1 MDQPSQPTLSTGTAE
16 VLKSDIG
23 SILAFRNEAGLDG
36 EFSWPIAPFALAM
49 LYRSSGEHCRAI
61 HVKAEGAFGGGLEGD
76 RAAALEEL
84 FDTGSA
90 ETFTGL
96 GLDLETYGNAFLQVV
111 RSPVDQRPISL
122 RRLPAITMAR
132 FRKGFLQRV
141 PLPNGGTRKITFT
154 QDEVIHLRDQCPFG
168 KRYSLPSWIGAEGML
183 DLAQAAV
190 RHNQSFFRNSAIP
203 EYAVVFKGGSVS
215 QAQKDAVQSFFRA
228 EYQGIDQAHR
238 TLVMSCGEDQTIEFE
253 QLTADVKD
261 GDFLKLLDA
270 VRDRLPIAHAVPPRM
285 IGIMSA
291 GQLGGGGEVA
301 QQMFVFEH
309 LTLRPRRR
317 RMLDQLR
324 PVLAELGV
332 VPGKADGTLAPDQ
345 VRFLAIDLTPP
356 KDDTENLADLVAQ
369 GVVSPQEGRSL
380 LTWLD
385 AADGS
390 SPQPIERSAPDDGLV
405 IAALA
410 KHLART

>member
-1 MDQPSQPTLSTGTAE
+1 MSQPSHPAPSPGTAE

-23 SILAFRNEAGLDG
+23 SILSMTADVSLDG
-36 EFSWPIAPFALAM
+36 EFSWPIPPYALAL
-49 LYRSSGEHCRAI
+49 LYRASGEHGRAI

-76 RAAALEEL
+76 RALEIEAL
-84 FDTGSA
+84 FDNGSA

-96 GLDLETYGNAFLQVV
+96 GLDLETYGNAFLQVI
-111 RSPVDQRPISL
+111 RSPIDQRPISL

-132 FRKGFLQRV
+132 FRKGFLQREA
-141 PLPNGGTRKITFT
+141 LPNGGTRKITFT
-154 QDEVIHLRDQCPFG
+154 PDEVIHLREQCPLG

-183 DLAQAAV
+183 GLAQAAV
-190 RHNQSFFRNSAIP
+190 QHNQAFFRNSAIP
-203 EYAVVFKGGSVS
+203 EYAVIFKGGSVS
-215 QAQKDAVQSFFRA
+215 QAQKDAVQTFFRA
-228 EYQGIDQAHR
+228 EFQGLDRAHR
-238 TLVMSCGEDQTIEFE
+238 TLVMSCGEDQEIQFE
-253 QLTADVKD
+253 KLTADTKD

-332 VPGKADGTLAPDQ
+332 TPGRADGILAPDQ

-356 KDDTENLADLVAQ
+356 KDDTENLPDLVAQ
-369 GVVSPQEGRSL
+369 GVVTPEEGRSL

-385 AADGS
+385 GAGGGGARS
-390 SPQPIERSAPDDGLV
+390 IERSAPDDDAV